1 MSTVDYD
8 HAERPRI
15 LVVDDLY
22 ANRLAMRRVL
32 SALAVEVVEADSGN
46 AALSVCIDTDFA
58 LILLDVQMPDMDG
71 VEVAQLLHGE
81 QSTRNTPIIF
91 VTAGATDD
99 MDRLKGYDVG
109 AVDYITKPL
118 NPSLLTAKVRNFIDL
133 YESRRALQATL
144 AALDERN
151 QQLEREIEVRK
162 HAEDRAQ
169 RLATHDALTGLP
181 NRLLFLDRLATSM
194 QRAQRNKTIFALGYM
209 DLDGFKPINDQY
221 GHGVGDIALQTIADR
236 LTAHT
241 RDTDT
246 VARFGGDEFALIFE
260 NIGSAAHCLELCE
273 ELRAH
278 LSAPIHLPCAG
289 AANVLVVGMSI
300 GLAVYPEHGENA
312 DQLMHNA
319 DRALYRV
326 KHSGKASVR
335 LFSGEDD
342 GMENAVP
349 GAQIHA
355 DMR

>member
-1 MSTVDYD
+1 M
-8 HAERPRI
+8 
-15 LVVDDLY
+15 VDDLY

-32 SALAVEVVEADSGN
+32 SALTVDVVEADSGN
-46 AALSVCIDTDFA
+46 AALSACIDSDFA

-71 VEVAQLLHGE
+71 MEVAQLLHGE
-81 QSTRNTPIIF
+81 QSTHDTPVIF

-133 YESRRALQATL
+133 YESRRALRVAL

-151 QQLEREIEVRK
+151 RQLESEVEVRK
-162 HAEDRAQ
+162 RAEDRAQ
-169 RLATHDALTGLP
+169 KLATHDALTGLP

-194 QRAQRNKTIFALGYM
+194 QRAARNKTHFALGYM

-221 GHGVGDIALQTIADR
+221 GHGIGDIALQTIADR

-241 RDTDT
+241 RQTDT
-246 VARFGGDEFALIFE
+246 VARFGGDEFALILE
-260 NIGSAAHCLELCE
+260 NISSAADCLDICE
-273 ELRAH
+273 ELRAR

-289 AANVLVVGMSI
+289 ADVLSVGMSI
-300 GLAVYPEHGENA
+300 GVALYPEHGKNA

-319 DRALYRV
+319 DRALYQV
-326 KHSGKASVR
+326 KQSGKADVR
-335 LFSGEDD
+335 IFNGEDD
-342 GMENAVP
+342 GMEIVVH
-349 GAQIHA
+349 GAQIHV